1 MNKNLVRIIS
11 IITAG
16 IMVVSTLI
24 LSVAMLFVH

>member
-1 MNKNLVRIIS
+1 MNKKLVRIIS

-24 LSVAMLFVH
+24 VSVAMLFVH